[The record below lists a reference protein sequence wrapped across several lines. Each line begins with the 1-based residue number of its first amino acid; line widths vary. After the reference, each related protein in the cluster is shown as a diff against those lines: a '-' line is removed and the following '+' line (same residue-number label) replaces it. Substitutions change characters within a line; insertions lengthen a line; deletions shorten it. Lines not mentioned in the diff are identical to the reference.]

1 MKRTGTVILSF
12 ILFSLLST
20 SSGQP
25 ESQQVKLMDSDA
37 EAEDNFGRSVS
48 IDGD

>member
-12 ILFSLLST
+12 IFSSLST
-20 SSGQP
+20 SFGQP
-25 ESQQVKLMDSDA
+25 ESQQVKLMASDA